1 MNIKVYTF
9 NIFFVPLQC
18 EKKHSINNKNFKNM
32 AKSVG
37 TYYFGRHRSMWGIWM
52 VESISNGVTM
62 AAFIK
67 DVFSYEDAVKETY
80 HLNGWGEPKRIIKK
94 Y

>member
-1 MNIKVYTF
+1 
-9 NIFFVPLQC
+9 
-18 EKKHSINNKNFKNM
+18 M

-52 VESISNGVTM
+52 VESITNGVTM

-67 DVFSYEDAVKETY
+67 DVFTYEDAVRTTY
-80 HLNGWGEPKRIIKK
+80 ALNGWGEPKRIYKK
-94 Y
+94 F

>member
-1 MNIKVYTF
+1 
-9 NIFFVPLQC
+9 
-18 EKKHSINNKNFKNM
+18 M

-52 VESISNGVTM
+52 VESINNGVTM

-67 DVFSYEDAVKETY
+67 NVRTYEDAVKETY
-80 HLNGWGEPKRIIKK
+80 ALNGWGQPKRIIKK